1 MSSEPLGHPP
11 VTHGPAPPHTGVLL
25 VQYSIVST
33 LIYDFMLVSLL
44 LYLARFTLAQELSE
58 AFAFAI
64 PVGDDA
70 SAALLELR
78 QWLNRT
84 LPPGEQAVT
93 CLRGSN
99 KKRHT

>member
-1 MSSEPLGHPP
+1 M
-11 VTHGPAPPHTGVLL
+11 THWPAPPHTGGLL
-25 VQYSIVST
+25 VLYSIVST
-33 LIYDFMLVSLL
+33 LIYDFMPVSLL
-44 LYLARFTLAQELSE
+44 LYLARFTLAQKLSE
-58 AFAFAI
+58 ALVFAI
-64 PVGDDA
+64 PVGDGA

-78 QWLNRT
+78 QLLNRT

>member
-1 MSSEPLGHPP
+1 M
-11 VTHGPAPPHTGVLL
+11 TYGPAPPHTGVLL
-25 VQYSIVST
+25 VLYSIVNT
-33 LIYDFMLVSLL
+33 LIYDFTP
-44 LYLARFTLAQELSE
+44 ARQSVIIPGTVYTPLAQELSE

-64 PVGDDA
+64 PVGDGA
-70 SAALLELR
+70 SAAFLELW

-99 KKRHT
+99 EKRHT